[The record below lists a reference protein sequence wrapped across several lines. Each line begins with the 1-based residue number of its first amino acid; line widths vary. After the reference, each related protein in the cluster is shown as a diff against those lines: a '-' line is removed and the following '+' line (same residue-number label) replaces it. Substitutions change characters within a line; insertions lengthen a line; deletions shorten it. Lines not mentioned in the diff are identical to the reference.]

1 MSAALNTSAIL
12 APSAEVLPNRPT
24 ITLVPGT
31 LQVKPGAVTR
41 GPFAARPVLTDREVE
56 VLLSWI
62 RCDSKSEVAK
72 SMFLSLGTVNT
83 HLTRIRAKY
92 AAIGRP
98 APTKASL
105 VARALQDGLVDIA
118 EL

>member
-1 MSAALNTSAIL
+1 MTAALNTSTPVTPDAV
-12 APSAEVLPNRPT
+12 VLPERPN
-24 ITLVPGT
+24 ITLVLPT
-31 LQVKPGAVTR
+31 LQVKPSAVVR
-41 GPFAARPVLTDREVE
+41 GPFAARPMLTDREVE

-62 RCDSKSEVAK
+62 RCDSKIEVAK

-98 APTKASL
+98 APTKAAL